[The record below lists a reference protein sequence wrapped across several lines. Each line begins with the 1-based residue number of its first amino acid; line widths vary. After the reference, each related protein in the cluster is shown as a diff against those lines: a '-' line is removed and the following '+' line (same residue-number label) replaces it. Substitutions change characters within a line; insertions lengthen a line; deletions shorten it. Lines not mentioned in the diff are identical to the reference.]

1 MVELFISG
9 TFHGTF
15 KSKIDSFPSVDTIK
29 SPLRLFLDFFE

>member
-29 SPLRLFLDFFE
+29 AHFGCF